1 MIEISQL
8 TQPDDDSAGQGRGP
22 KRLKSLFK
30 RLIGTRPQ
38 KAMQVAEDV
47 RRGNEKTASADVKN
61 APAEATKA
69 VPAGADDTKPTPL
82 KGLKLSRIGKTFD
95 NLRHRADARKPVE
108 ETPLVVHDDG
118 TRNTFTEE
126 ELLKQWMAM
135 CTRMP
140 EELTGLAARMKN
152 IEPKITSFPDIEVV
166 VDNKILMDD
175 IQKIRGRIRN
185 TLAQALKNS
194 SLSLNLRLAR
204 PEEIKRIPTKLERF
218 EKLKTENRAFA
229 RLSEELKLELD

>member
-1 MIEISQL
+1 
-8 TQPDDDSAGQGRGP
+8 
-22 KRLKSLFK
+22 
-30 RLIGTRPQ
+30 
-38 KAMQVAEDV
+38 
-47 RRGNEKTASADVKN
+47 
-61 APAEATKA
+61 
-69 VPAGADDTKPTPL
+69 
-82 KGLKLSRIGKTFD
+82 
-95 NLRHRADARKPVE
+95 
-108 ETPLVVHDDG
+108 
-118 TRNTFTEE
+118 
-126 ELLKQWMAM
+126 M

>member
-1 MIEISQL
+1 MSLTLIEISQP
-8 TQPDDDSAGQGRGP
+8 TQPDDDSDGQGRGP

-69 VPAGADDTKPTPL
+69 VQAGADDTKPTPL

-118 TRNTFTEE
+118 TRSTFTEE
-126 ELLKQWMAM
+126 EPAGSNGWRCAHACRKSL
-135 CTRMP
+135 
-140 EELTGLAARMKN
+140 
-152 IEPKITSFPDIEVV
+152 PD
-166 VDNKILMDD
+166 LP
-175 IQKIRGRIRN
+175 RG
-185 TLAQALKNS
+185 
-194 SLSLNLRLAR
+194 
-204 PEEIKRIPTKLERF
+204 
-218 EKLKTENRAFA
+218 
-229 RLSEELKLELD
+229 